1 MEQLRTGW
9 SINLGGSPIDPFC
22 PTLVA
27 LSGDLLSLAPDDP
40 PPPVMLP
47 QLPTDRIRGLFT
59 SQKVVSETVLCLN
72 LQICS
77 GKYLELHSRAT

>member
-1 MEQLRTGW
+1 MEQPGTGW

-40 PPPVMLP
+40 PLPVMLP
-47 QLPTDRIRGLFT
+47 QLPTAQYKGPLH
-59 SQKVVSETVLCLN
+59 KSEGCVWRCF
-72 LQICS
+72 C
-77 GKYLELHSRAT
+77 A